1 MAGLRDLKRRIVS
14 VQSIEKVTTAMSNI
28 ASAKLALA
36 WPKLDHARAF
46 SSDLEKVVFSITEE
60 PTDPIKDARYYVIGS
75 DAGLCGSVNTLLVRH
90 VKEELEKNA
99 EEGVDAK
106 LWLSGNKIHVG
117 FGGNKKRIG
126 GVSDIYGK
134 LNYAQTTEYVAD
146 LVENTEE
153 PQQHAFYYQR
163 MHTMNQFGMHTDYIP
178 TTKQIASYRGSAS
191 GKVQFEGDQNIKRN
205 LSEFLLLNSIH
216 RIQVEQMCT
225 ELSSRSAAMQ
235 NAAKAANDM
244 IAELQLKY
252 RKIRQTK
259 ITTEIIEISTGA
271 QAVMAAED

>member
-1 MAGLRDLKRRIVS
+1 MAGLRDLKRRILS

-36 WPKLDHARAF
+36 WPKLEHARAF
-46 SSDLEKVVFSITEE
+46 SSDLEKVVFSLQQE
-60 PTDPIKDARYYVIGS
+60 PTDTIKDARFYVIGS

-90 VKEELEKNA
+90 VREEIARVA
-99 EEGVDAK
+99 EEGTDVK
-106 LWLSGNKIHVG
+106 LWLSGNKIHA
-117 FGGNKKRIG
+117 NLNDSRRIG

-134 LNYAQTTEYVAD
+134 YNYAQTTEYVAD

-153 PQQHAFYYQR
+153 PEQHAFYYQK
-163 MHTMNQFGMHTDYIP
+163 MKNQNLFGLHTDYIP
-178 TTKQIASYRGSAS
+178 THKQIAAYNGTKS
-191 GKVQFEGDQNIKRN
+191 GKVQFEGDQHVKRN

-216 RIQVEQMCT
+216 RIQVEQQCT

-244 IAELQLKY
+244 IADLQLTY

-271 QAVMAAED
+271 QAVMAEE